1 MAIYNVEIVEKLS
14 RVVEQEA
21 NSYEEAENLVQEKYD
36 NEEIILDWNDCEKVE
51 YKKYPY
57 PKIKNNLTIYFN
69 FNKDDNS
76 VCIQNIQ
83 NFFDSGAIYNC
94 KTKEDLKMVFNSFID
109 DHIDFDNNNEN
120 EVLKNIEDTFRKTMD
135 KLYKEDRKH
144 KIELVKQ
151 AQKNREKER

>member
-14 RVVEQEA
+14 RFVEQEA

-36 NEEIILDWNDCEKVE
+36 NEEITLDWNDCEKVE

-83 NFFDSGAIYNC
+83 NFFGSGAKYNC

>member
-1 MAIYNVEIVEKLS
+1 MKQNSCDCSFTTKESWVILSPIEQSIKKKIESAGVPLKDWDISINYGIKTGFNDAFIISGEK
-14 RVVEQEA
+14 R
-21 NSYEEAENLVQEKYD
+21 
-36 NEEIILDWNDCEKVE
+36 EEILN
-51 YKKYPY
+51 
-57 PKIKNNLTIYFN
+57 
-69 FNKDDNS
+69 
-76 VCIQNIQ
+76 
-83 NFFDSGAIYNC
+83 NC

-120 EVLKNIEDTFRKTMD
+120 EVLKSIEDTFRKTMD